1 MTNFSSLIGIVNLLR
16 TSKRLNGFYTVM
28 AFTILTTLIY
38 AQMGSLNRLE
48 SNQLATAAETGTET
62 AEERAHEENPSV
74 QNGFSPAGQLPNMTQ
89 IANNTVIPNEFA
101 LSNLVAQGSP
111 SFGNQ
116 SASVTIIEFGDFQ
129 CHFCGRFAIQTEPSL
144 NSTYFQTGKANLV
157 FKHFVTHG
165 PDSFSAAMASQC
177 ANDQGKFWNFYK
189 TLYNNQGEEN
199 SGWASANNMKK
210 FAAGIPGMD
219 TQKFDSCL
227 DSQKYKSLVEN
238 DTNLA
243 FSSGFQGTPT
253 YIIQKNNGS
262 DREVLLGAYP
272 FPSFQAIID
281 KKISGD

>member
-1 MTNFSSLIGIVNLLR
+1 
-16 TSKRLNGFYTVM
+16 M

-38 AQMGSLNRLE
+38 AQMGSLNKLE

-62 AEERAHEENPSV
+62 AEERAHEENPNV

-89 IANNTVIPNEFA
+89 IANNTVIPNEFS
-101 LSNLVAQGSP
+101 LSNLVAQVSP

-129 CHFCGRFAIQTEPSL
+129 CHFCGRFAKQTEPQL

-253 YIIQKNNGS
+253 FIIQKNNGS

>member
-1 MTNFSSLIGIVNLLR
+1 MSN
-16 TSKRLNGFYTVM
+16 RLKGFYTIM
-28 AFTILTTLIY
+28 ALTILTTLIY
-38 AQMGSLNRLE
+38 VQMGSLNRLE
-48 SNQLATAAETGTET
+48 SNHIVTAAETGTET
-62 AEERAHEENPSV
+62 AEEQAHGENPNV
-74 QNGFSPAGQLPNMTQ
+74 QKGFSPAGHPPNITQ
-89 IANNTVIPNEFA
+89 VANNSVIPNEFA
-101 LSNLVAQGSP
+101 LSSLVAQGSP
-111 SFGNQ
+111 VFGNQ

-177 ANDQGKFWNFYK
+177 ANDQGKFWNFYE

-227 DSQKYKSLVEN
+227 DSQKHKSLVEN

-243 FSSGFQGTPT
+243 FASGFQGTPT
-253 YIIQKNNGS
+253 FIIQKNNGS

-272 FPSFQAIID
+272 FPSFQTIID

>member
-1 MTNFSSLIGIVNLLR
+1 
-16 TSKRLNGFYTVM
+16 
-28 AFTILTTLIY
+28 
-38 AQMGSLNRLE
+38 
-48 SNQLATAAETGTET
+48 
-62 AEERAHEENPSV
+62 
-74 QNGFSPAGQLPNMTQ
+74 MTQ

-210 FAAGIPGMD
+210 FAQEFLGWIHKNLIPVS
-219 TQKFDSCL
+219 TAR
-227 DSQKYKSLVEN
+227 N
-238 DTNLA
+238 TNHWWKMILTLRFHQVSRA
-243 FSSGFQGTPT
+243 LRLS
-253 YIIQKNNGS
+253 
-262 DREVLLGAYP
+262 
-272 FPSFQAIID
+272 
-281 KKISGD
+281 